1 MIRHAESKDSS
12 RLAEILIF
20 AKRTTYRPIFNN
32 DIVSFNKMQVLDLA
46 LTYRDNEHELDN
58 IYVFDDG
65 IVKGM
70 IKWEIQ
76 DKQFARISELFV
88 DTFFQGQGIGNIL
101 INDCIQKSKEQ
112 KINKILLWVLEEN
125 RTARN
130 FYEKHGFKYD
140 GINKNEEDTS
150 VMLLEYSLEL

>member
-112 KINKILLWVLEEN
+112 KINKIFLWVLEEN

-140 GINKNEEDTS
+140 GINRNEEDTS
-150 VMLLEYSLEL
+150 VMLLEY